1 MGPFGYRISPGI
13 WRYSRNPIFRF
24 APSLSLSRRWGS
36 SPCAPFSCYSLHP
49 LSRLPFCGPFMA
61 MDWWCVSRL
70 DSFSLGSLSPLAFY
84 FFVFSDL
91 LGRVHGISVLVGWIL
106 QMLSWTSLV
115 FWDEFMRCES
125 PWFQVFQFFLTS
137 QALPPPPN
145 VIFSRFWYA
154 FCMLKLIKFPPPHG
168 GGLTF
173 YYTSHVMNRFI
184 PHVHSARPLNR
195 FENGPNLADNRI
207 EYVLLTTWDGNSIF
221 SSANRARPGLQ
232 KLHLHGFTEWD
243 FRRNKEKAYQNGE

>member
-1 MGPFGYRISPGI
+1 MGPFGYRISPDI

-91 LGRVHGISVLVGWIL
+91 LGRVHGILVLVGCMQHIFFFGVVL
-106 QMLSWTSLV
+106 YVLLVISQMLSWTSLV

-168 GGLTF
+168 GG
-173 YYTSHVMNRFI
+173 SHVLLHK
-184 PHVHSARPLNR
+184 PCHEQVHSAH
-195 FENGPNLADNRI
+195 
-207 EYVLLTTWDGNSIF
+207 S
-221 SSANRARPGLQ
+221 
-232 KLHLHGFTEWD
+232 
-243 FRRNKEKAYQNGE
+243 